1 MTIRSRLLTTLA
13 AFAALTLTGM
23 AVPAPAAAHCDSMSG
38 PVVQAGMRALERGQ
52 VIGVLVWVRKE
63 DEREIR
69 DAFER
74 TLQARRAGGEARE
87 VADRWFFETLVR
99 VHRAGEGEPY
109 TGLKPAGYEAPEG
122 IEAADQAIQSGRGAE
137 LAARIAE
144 HAAESLR
151 AKYER
156 VMALKDYD
164 PADVEAGRAYVHA
177 YVEYIHFVEQLH
189 GLIEGGP
196 AHGEHE
202 ATAAA
207 HGH

>member
-1 MTIRSRLLTTLA
+1 MKIRSRLTTMLA
-13 AFAALTLTGM
+13 AFATLTLAGL
-23 AVPAPAAAHCDSMSG
+23 ASPAPAAAHCDSMSG
-38 PVVQAGMRALERGQ
+38 PVVQAGMRALESGQ
-52 VIGVLVWVRKE
+52 VSGVLVWVRKE
-63 DEREIR
+63 DEREILE
-69 DAFER
+69 AFER
-74 TLQARRAGGEARE
+74 TLRARRAGGEARE

-109 TGLKPAGYEAPEG
+109 TGLKPAGYEPPAG
-122 IEAADQAIQSGRGAE
+122 IEAADEAIANGRGAE

-156 VMALKDYD
+156 VMALKDHD

-189 GLIEGGP
+189 QLIEDGP
-196 AHGEHE
+196 AHGEHA

-207 HGH
+207 HEH